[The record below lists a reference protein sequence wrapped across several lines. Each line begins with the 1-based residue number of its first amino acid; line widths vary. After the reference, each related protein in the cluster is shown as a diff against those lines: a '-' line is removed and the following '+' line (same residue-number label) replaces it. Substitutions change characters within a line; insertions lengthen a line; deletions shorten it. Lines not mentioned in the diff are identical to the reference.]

1 MSKRKRD
8 YHLVAVDGVATAGEL
23 QAIYDAALHRQRK
36 LYGATKFT
44 VEALMY
50 SLRERGDRALAEPDC
65 QRRLSELSS
74 DQLVEVI
81 SRLMKLRSKY
91 PAITDQLLFRLN
103 EKLP

>member
-1 MSKRKRD
+1 
-8 YHLVAVDGVATAGEL
+8 
-23 QAIYDAALHRQRK
+23 
-36 LYGATKFT
+36 
-44 VEALMY
+44 MY